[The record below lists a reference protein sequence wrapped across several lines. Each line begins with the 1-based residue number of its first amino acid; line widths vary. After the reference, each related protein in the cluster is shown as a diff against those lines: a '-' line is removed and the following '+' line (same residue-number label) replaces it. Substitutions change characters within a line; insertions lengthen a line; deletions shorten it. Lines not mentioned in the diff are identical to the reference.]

1 LQKLYRF
8 GNHDEVVSLNRS
20 ADLLWRFI
28 VGLLVLFLLTPI
40 VLVMLF
46 SFSENPL
53 STFPFGQPSFK
64 WWYEM
69 INHRHFFDS
78 LLNSLII
85 AGCVGVL
92 SALIGTMAA
101 MGFARMAPKTA
112 NILISIL
119 CLPMMMPPLVLAVS
133 LLSYYSAIHLPLSLF
148 TVIVS
153 HLLFTL
159 PFVILVIYAR
169 MASFDFTAIDSARDL
184 GATPLIAFRT
194 VTLPMIRPTVIGAS
208 LIATALSI
216 YDFIIT
222 FFTIG
227 QGNTLPTLVWGMIR
241 TQLTPSVNAIGT
253 ILIVISLCSSIIA
266 LRLTQYRA

>member
-1 LQKLYRF
+1 M
-8 GNHDEVVSLNRS
+8 NWST
-20 ADLLWRFI
+20 DLLWRFI
-28 VGLLVLFLLTPI
+28 AGLLTIFLLTPI

-53 STFPFGQPSFK
+53 STFPFGQPSLK
-64 WWYEM
+64 WWDEM
-69 INHRHFFDS
+69 VNHRRFFDS
-78 LLNSLII
+78 LFNSLII
-85 AGCVGVL
+85 AGCVGTL
-92 SALIGTMAA
+92 SGLIGTMAA
-101 MGFARMAPKTA
+101 MGFARMTPKSA
-112 NILISIL
+112 NILISVL

-169 MASFDFTAIDSARDL
+169 MASFDFSVVDSARDL
-184 GATPLIAFRT
+184 GATPLVAFRT
-194 VTLPMIRPTVIGAS
+194 VTLPIIRPTVIGAS
-208 LIATALSI
+208 LIAMALSI
-216 YDFIIT
+216 DDFIIT

-227 QGNTLPTLVWGMIR
+227 QGNTLPTMVWGMIR

-253 ILIVISLCSSIIA
+253 ILVVISLCSSIIA
-266 LRLTQYRA
+266 FRLTQYRA